1 MAALCH
7 DIGHLPFSHAA
18 EKELLPEGWS
28 HERLTMELVRSS
40 DLAGIWK
47 EIKLQPEDVVKLAV
61 GPEEYREGPFS
72 DLEAILSEIIVGNA
86 FGVDR
91 MDYLLRDSHH
101 SGVAYG
107 KFDHYR
113 LIDTMRILP
122 KPAGN
127 LPDSAGRASES
138 TLGILEGGLHSA
150 EALLW
155 ARYFMFTQL
164 YFHPI
169 RRVYDIHLK
178 TFLKEW
184 LPGGAFSTDLEK
196 HLQMTDNE
204 VMAALLLAARQPDL
218 PGHVPARRL
227 VNRDHFRILYER
239 NPDDVKMNP
248 EAAKAVSEEA
258 SCRYNGTNVYYDSYR
273 ETSRAIDFP
282 VLTRDGRIV
291 FLPCSFR
298 YP

>member
-1 MAALCH
+1 M
-7 DIGHLPFSHAA
+7 
-18 EKELLPEGWS
+18 
-28 HERLTMELVRSS
+28 
-40 DLAGIWK
+40 
-47 EIKLQPEDVVKLAV
+47 
-61 GPEEYREGPFS
+61 
-72 DLEAILSEIIVGNA
+72 
-86 FGVDR
+86 
-91 MDYLLRDSHH
+91 
-101 SGVAYG
+101 
-107 KFDHYR
+107 
-113 LIDTMRILP
+113 
-122 KPAGN
+122 
-127 LPDSAGRASES
+127 
-138 TLGILEGGLHSA
+138 ILEGGLHSA

-204 VMAALLLAARQPDL
+204 VMAALLFAARQPDL

-248 EAAKAVSEEA
+248 EAAKAVFEEA

-291 FLPCSFR
+291 SCLALSDTLNRVPIVAVDFVFIAPDLRNDACVWLQKELPTIIAREKEES
-298 YP
+298 P